1 LEGRISSKFLLSP
14 TNNNDP
20 PKSFTGYIFC
30 YVFLVQTMKTMYPTY
45 NLKPS
50 QLNGNGGF
58 YHKLSDFT
66 VRWLEAELPNKQS
79 ILDSFLSFNLRTD
92 CKLIR
97 TPEEAYL
104 ELLTLGIYL
113 ENYSNASRRIL
124 PLFARLLKR
133 MYHIR
138 NSTPALK
145 KYIDRV
151 RGILAYFFLREK
163 SGDRKVKTLTDMG
176 KLLKWLSATGEF
188 TQEVERL
195 TDWHLFLLGLS
206 VMERNS
212 IIAVSRKSAA
222 NFTLN
227 AKQSLGI
234 FTAEI
239 ENFLKRQ
246 PSIYKYRENYFFTAR
261 KENEYFLNM
270 FGAEVINRVEREKFR
285 KTRNKLL
292 LLPTCMR
299 QNPADRCKAIY
310 DGKGMLCQACN
321 ANCNIHRTASSIGY
335 KGVKTYI
342 IHHSSMFSK
351 NLKGLASQ
359 TDTGI
364 IGVACALNLLAGGY
378 ELKKLNI
385 PAQCIYLDYSGC
397 KKHWHP
403 TDSQQ
408 PTSIQMNRLL
418 ELVG

>member
-1 LEGRISSKFLLSP
+1 
-14 TNNNDP
+14 
-20 PKSFTGYIFC
+20 
-30 YVFLVQTMKTMYPTY
+30 MKTMYPTY

-50 QLNGNGGF
+50 QLNGDGGF
-58 YHKLSDFT
+58 YQRLSDFT
-66 VRWLEAELPNKQS
+66 IRWLETELPNKQWL
-79 ILDSFLSFNLRTD
+79 LDSFLSFNLREES
-92 CKLIR
+92 KLIR

-113 ENYSNASRRIL
+113 ENYSNASRRIS
-124 PLFARLLKR
+124 PLYARMLKR
-133 MYHIR
+133 MYQIR
-138 NSTPALK
+138 NSKPALK

-151 RGILAYFFLREK
+151 RGILAYLFLREK
-163 SGDRKVKTLTDMG
+163 SGGRKVKTLAGIG
-176 KLLKWLSATGEF
+176 KLLNWLSATGEF
-188 TQEVERL
+188 TREVERL
-195 TDWHLFLLGLS
+195 TDWHRFLIGLS
-206 VMERNS
+206 VQERNS
-212 IIAVSRKSAA
+212 VIAASLKSAA

-227 AKQSLGI
+227 AKQNLGI

-246 PSIYKYRENYFFTAR
+246 PALYKYRENYFFTAR

-299 QNPADRCKAIY
+299 QYAANKCKAIF

-351 NLKGLASQ
+351 NLKGFAAQS
-359 TDTGI
+359 DTGI

-408 PTSIQMNRLL
+408 PTTIQMNRLMD
-418 ELVG
+418 LVS